1 MEGKR
6 GSGDT
11 GSVTLAVMC
20 CALTLHIV
28 ELTLGLVLIYL
39 GAHFQDVECDQPLAT
54 YLILMGVCAM
64 LTQFGTM
71 FTAGFRKL
79 HGDSANGE
87 NSAAA
92 AVGTCGA
99 VLCSATLAC
108 NALFGFVL
116 FILGN
121 VWVFSSETCHRTA
134 ESQLVRPRVALV
146 PAPGVEKCMR
156 LARRPTLH
164 HPGSAPPRSGSG
176 GVCTTGPSSSSWSWT
191 CSQASPSAS
200 PAASPPPWPWAPSRP
215 RGLRRRAFPSCP
227 SAHRR
232 RGTPTAPARPQA
244 PSRRVQDK
252 GQGPETELTAALEPH
267 RAQMH

>member
-1 MEGKR
+1 MEGKHAP
-6 GSGDT
+6 GDN

-20 CALTLHIV
+20 CALTLHVV

-39 GAHFQDVECDQPLAT
+39 GVHFQDVDCDQPLST

-79 HGDSANGE
+79 HGDSANGA

-92 AVGTCGA
+92 AVGSCGTL
-99 VLCSATLAC
+99 LCSATLAC

-134 ESQLVRPRVALV
+134 DAQLVRARPCRERAPRVGESV
-146 PAPGVEKCMR
+146 PLPRATAHARPGR
-156 LARRPTLH
+156 GPA
-164 HPGSAPPRSGSG
+164 RSGSG
-176 GVCTTGPSSSSWSWT
+176 GACTTGPSSSWW
-191 CSQASPSAS
+191 
-200 PAASPPPWPWAPSRP
+200 W
-215 RGLRRRAFPSCP
+215 
-227 SAHRR
+227 
-232 RGTPTAPARPQA
+232 
-244 PSRRVQDK
+244 
-252 GQGPETELTAALEPH
+252 
-267 RAQMH
+267 